1 MQGPPAHSVDVF
13 RFVLRADQPDD
24 TLISLFFVLPFS
36 SYRPEDVPDLRQEAG
51 VSLLLQLHSAGAGWP
66 RAR

>member
-1 MQGPPAHSVDVF
+1 MQGPPAHSVCVF

-24 TLISLFFVLPFS
+24 TLISLFPF

-51 VSLLLQLHSAGAGWP
+51 VSLLLQLHSAGTGWP